1 MGEGEGA
8 DGWGRAASERGP
20 RERES
25 GEALTGGARRS
36 VGGSGARFGPPGP
49 EERGGCGRARA
60 GLKFGPAEGGER
72 DFLFLFLFYFFFF
85 FFSTFVSF
93 VSFSLNKNSLNEL
106 GDKYGLCE
114 VLQIIL
120 SACKGLGDLGVG
132 LREKNKTKGGIRV
145 SNLGWDFGMLQ
156 TYPT

>member
-25 GEALTGGARRS
+25 GEELTGGARWS

-49 EERGGCGRARA
+49 EERGGERARA
-60 GLKFGPAEGGER
+60 SWAGIRPSRGRGEGFS
-72 DFLFLFLFYFFFF
+72 FLFSYSISFSFLLLCI
-85 FFSTFVSF
+85 FSP
-93 VSFSLNKNSLNEL
+93 FSLNKNSLNEL

-114 VLQIIL
+114 VL
-120 SACKGLGDLGVG
+120 
-132 LREKNKTKGGIRV
+132 
-145 SNLGWDFGMLQ
+145 SNYFKCMHMIG
-156 TYPT
+156 

>member
-25 GEALTGGARRS
+25 GEVLTGGAQWS
-36 VGGSGARFGPPGP
+36 GGGSGARVGPPGP
-49 EERGGCGRARA
+49 EERGEKRARA
-60 GLKFGPAEGGER
+60 SWAGIRPSQGRGEGFSFSFSYFISFPFS
-72 DFLFLFLFYFFFF
+72 FLLLCL
-85 FFSTFVSF
+85 F
-93 VSFSLNKNSLNEL
+93 VSFSLIKISLNEL

-120 SACKGLGDLGVG
+120 SAC
-132 LREKNKTKGGIRV
+132 I
-145 SNLGWDFGMLQ
+145 
-156 TYPT
+156 

>member
-8 DGWGRAASERGP
+8 DRWGRAASERGL

-36 VGGSGARFGPPGP
+36 VGGSGARFGPPGL
-49 EERGGCGRARA
+49 EERGGGCGRARA

-72 DFLFLFLFYFFFF
+72 DFLFLFLFFFFFF

-93 VSFSLNKNSLNEL
+93 VSFSLNKNSLNEH

-120 SACKGLGDLGVG
+120 SACK
-132 LREKNKTKGGIRV
+132 
-145 SNLGWDFGMLQ
+145 
-156 TYPT
+156 